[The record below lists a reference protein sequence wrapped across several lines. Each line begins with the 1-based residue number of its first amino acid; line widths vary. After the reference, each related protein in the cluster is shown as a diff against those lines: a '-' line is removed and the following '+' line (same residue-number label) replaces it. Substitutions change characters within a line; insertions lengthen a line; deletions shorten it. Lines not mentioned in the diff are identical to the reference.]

1 MTNYKSNDNRF
12 DGRCFLE
19 DIEIKLEKRLEEI
32 RQSLSDGQKEI
43 DNMQEYYWENYTEMD
58 EYGYEDYDNQQA
70 LLHQVNANNE
80 KLQLKHRFEK
90 MLDAPFFG
98 RVDFMYDGDDEPEP
112 FYIGIGNFAEKNG
125 MQPLIYD
132 WRAPV
137 SSLFYDYDKGPA
149 SYEAPAGRLD
159 GEILSKWQFKIQNG
173 ELVYAFESDTKIDDD
188 ILKKELGKTSIA
200 LHRIA
205 YLLYHER
212 DSLKSSNVL
221 ILSPNGVFAD
231 YISHIL
237 PELGEENIRE
247 MSFDLY
253 AYKELRK
260 GVSADCEDR
269 YDQLERRMRFPDQES
284 QDRFD
289 WKQAKAFIGEIEGFL
304 AVLEDRLIEFKEVYF
319 RGMTLTEEEMIELF
333 YFKFTET
340 PLLNRMDA
348 IKDYFIDSWETL
360 NGRNIS
366 DDDQETLQMKFD
378 KMYKTK
384 DIYAIYNWM
393 LEDCGCNLLP
403 DVPYEKRKLPYED
416 VFPMLYLKYR
426 LSGGNSTHKNIK
438 HLVIDEMQDYSYL
451 QYTILE
457 MLFHCRMTILGD
469 RAQTL
474 DTKQQDV
481 LRFLPKLLGREIRTI
496 EIKKSYRN
504 TLEIARYAEKVSGV
518 SDLELLDR
526 HGKEVVEKTFNTDT
540 ELLDELVCHLKC
552 PGDFETAALIT
563 TTEEEAFDL
572 SRLLKLRGI
581 NVSYVDR
588 NSSAFKKGLTV
599 TTFYLAKGLEFDQV
613 FALRGAKENP
623 LKNQA
628 EYICATRA
636 LHELYVYEIADRLS
650 K

>member
-19 DIEIKLEKRLEEI
+19 DIEIKLEIRREEI

-188 ILKKELGKTSIA
+188 ILKKELGTNSDVKLKNIVRTIQKEQNAIIRNTKDRILVIQGAAGSGKTSIA

-496 EIKKSYRN
+496 EIKKSYRK
-504 TLEIARYAEKVSGV
+504 TIEIARYAEKVRGGA
-518 SDLELLDR
+518 DTQLL
-526 HGKEVVEKTFNTDT
+526 
-540 ELLDELVCHLKC
+540 
-552 PGDFETAALIT
+552 
-563 TTEEEAFDL
+563 
-572 SRLLKLRGI
+572 
-581 NVSYVDR
+581 
-588 NSSAFKKGLTV
+588 
-599 TTFYLAKGLEFDQV
+599 
-613 FALRGAKENP
+613 
-623 LKNQA
+623 
-628 EYICATRA
+628 
-636 LHELYVYEIADRLS
+636 
-650 K
+650 

>member
-1 MTNYKSNDNRF
+1 MTNYNSNDNRF

-19 DIEIKLEKRLEEI
+19 DVEIKLQKRLEEI
-32 RQSLSDGQKEI
+32 GQSLSDGQKEI

-188 ILKKELGKTSIA
+188 ILKKELGTNSDIKLKNIVRTIQKEQNAIIRNTKDRILVIQGAAGSGKTSIA

-212 DSLKSSNVL
+212 DNLKSSNIL

-289 WKQAKAFIGEIEGFL
+289 WKQSKAFIGEIEGFL

-426 LSGGNSTHKNIK
+426 LSGGN
-438 HLVIDEMQDYSYL
+438 YS
-451 QYTILE
+451 
-457 MLFHCRMTILGD
+457 
-469 RAQTL
+469 
-474 DTKQQDV
+474 
-481 LRFLPKLLGREIRTI
+481 
-496 EIKKSYRN
+496 
-504 TLEIARYAEKVSGV
+504 
-518 SDLELLDR
+518 
-526 HGKEVVEKTFNTDT
+526 
-540 ELLDELVCHLKC
+540 
-552 PGDFETAALIT
+552 
-563 TTEEEAFDL
+563 
-572 SRLLKLRGI
+572 
-581 NVSYVDR
+581 
-588 NSSAFKKGLTV
+588 
-599 TTFYLAKGLEFDQV
+599 
-613 FALRGAKENP
+613 
-623 LKNQA
+623 
-628 EYICATRA
+628 
-636 LHELYVYEIADRLS
+636 
-650 K
+650 